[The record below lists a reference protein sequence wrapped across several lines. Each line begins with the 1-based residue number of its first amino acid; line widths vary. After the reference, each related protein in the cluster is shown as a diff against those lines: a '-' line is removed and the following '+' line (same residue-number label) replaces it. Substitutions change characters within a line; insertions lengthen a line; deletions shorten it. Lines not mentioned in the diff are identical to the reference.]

1 MALLK
6 KKFLKSP
13 FFIDFIKN
21 DEIMKIQVSDD
32 YFAKSISNSAK
43 YAGYSSKNF
52 SYAGSISSMNSS
64 ACDSSIPHRLDEY
77 RDVPMLKPL
86 ECNVNNSNNDNH
98 GLYSVKNASICYNEC
113 NNNNNN
119 NNNTS
124 KTDPLSNLIVMS
136 YEACP
141 FTLSTGEDPSNN
153 LHFKVNELNSI
164 DYGNY
169 PVENFYG
176 TATATNLNPNNNPF
190 QLAQYQSHSKVNSL
204 KQLKKD
210 LAIKKQVAATSSS
223 ASYGHST
230 LNNRINDFH
239 VNIEQN
245 FPYQMTNQSGD
256 FYQKQ
261 HPQQKHLE
269 SYQYFKNSEVILGQ
283 NDIIAS
289 VV

>member
-1 MALLK
+1 
-6 KKFLKSP
+6 
-13 FFIDFIKN
+13 
-21 DEIMKIQVSDD
+21 
-32 YFAKSISNSAK
+32 
-43 YAGYSSKNF
+43 
-52 SYAGSISSMNSS
+52 
-64 ACDSSIPHRLDEY
+64 
-77 RDVPMLKPL
+77 MLKPL
-86 ECNVNNSNNDNH
+86 ECNVNNGNNDNH

-113 NNNNNN
+113 NNTNNNN
-119 NNNTS
+119 NASNA
-124 KTDPLSNLIVMS
+124 DPLSNLIVMS

-141 FTLSTGEDPSNN
+141 FTLSSGVAENDEDPSNS
-153 LHFKVNELNSI
+153 LRFKVNELNSI

-176 TATATNLNPNNNPF
+176 TATATNLNPIANNCMNNNNNNSNNNPF

-210 LAIKKQVAATSSS
+210 LAIKKQVAATSSAAS
-223 ASYGHST
+223 SQMPSYGHST

-261 HPQQKHLE
+261 QPQQKHLE